1 MRVEALIGNTPL
13 VRLVRLA
20 EPGAAEVWVKLE
32 GQNPGGSVKDRPAL
46 FMLKRAEEEG
56 RLIPGRGQLVV
67 EPTSGNTGIALAL
80 LAAVRGYRLVLT
92 MPASMSEERK
102 RILRA
107 YGAELVLTPPEG
119 RMRAASEEAYRIAE
133 AEGGVVLDQFQN
145 PANPEAHYRTTG
157 PELWRALA
165 GRLDAFVYGYG
176 TGGTLSG
183 AGRYLKEQDPEV
195 RVLAVEP
202 AAAPVLSGG
211 KPSGKGHGF
220 MGMGPG
226 FVPKNLDTDLLDGVI
241 AVPEEE
247 AFPLG
252 LRLAREEGLFLGPS
266 SMANVAAALRL
277 ARELGPG
284 RRVATVSPD
293 YGYKYLSIPPYNALD
308 G

>member
-1 MRVEALIGNTPL
+1 MRIDLGIGGTL
-13 VRLVRLA
+13 TVRLA
-20 EPGAAEVWVKLE
+20 RLVAPESAEVWVKLE

-46 FMLKRAEEEG
+46 FMLRRAEEEG
-56 RLIPGRGQLVV
+56 RLVPGRGQLIV

-119 RMRAASEEAYRIAE
+119 RMPAATAEAYRIAE
-133 AEGGVVLDQFQN
+133 AEGGAVLNQFEN
-145 PANPEAHYRTTG
+145 PANPEGHYRTTG
-157 PELWRALA
+157 PELWQALE
-165 GRLDAFVYGYG
+165 GRIDAFVYGYG
-176 TGGTLSG
+176 TGGTLTG
-183 AGRYLKEQDPEV
+183 VGRYLKEQDPGV
-195 RVLAVEP
+195 RLFAVEP
-202 AAAPVLSGG
+202 AGAPVLADGEA
-211 KPSGKGHGF
+211 SGKGHGF

-226 FVPKNLDTDLLDGVI
+226 FLPKNLDPDLLDGVL
-241 AVPEEE
+241 AVEEAE

-266 SMANVAAALRL
+266 SMANLAAALRL

-293 YGYKYLSIPPYNALD
+293 YGYKYLSVPPYDRL